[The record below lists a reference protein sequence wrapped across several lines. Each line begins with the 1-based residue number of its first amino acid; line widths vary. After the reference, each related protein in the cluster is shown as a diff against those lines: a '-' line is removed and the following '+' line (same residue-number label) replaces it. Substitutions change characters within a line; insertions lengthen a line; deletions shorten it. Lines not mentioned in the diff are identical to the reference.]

1 VNIQRNTGNLRVNAE
16 RLWSRHM
23 EMAKIGAIPGDGNC
37 RLAMSSEDAAARNL
51 LATWCAAAGLTMQ
64 VDAAGNMFALRPGTD
79 PSLLPI
85 AAGSHLDTQPHGGR
99 FDGISGV
106 LAALEVVETLN
117 DAGIETIAPIAVIN
131 WTNEEG
137 VRFGPG
143 LMGSSWFVGNIA
155 DDKLDAIRDADG
167 VSFVEEASARGWRGP
182 QAAGAFP
189 MGAFFELHIEQ
200 GPQLEARSHQVGIV
214 TSVQGLK
221 WLDVEVTGM
230 DGHAGTTPLDHR
242 RDALLTAA
250 RMLVALN
257 DLGRSFGPDARVSV
271 GRLIPDTDGPST
283 IVGGVRFVID
293 LRHPDAAVLAELCSQ
308 SEAICRATAKADGCD
323 IALSER
329 LSVAPKHFDSDCINA
344 LSAAARDLGF
354 SHSEIA
360 SGALHDASNIV
371 DVAPTAMIFVP
382 CRGGISHNVS
392 EYASREDLAAAT
404 SVLLQA
410 MLVKA
415 GVSGPLSVAV
425 GTGL

>member
-1 VNIQRNTGNLRVNAE
+1 MSNLKQHGNLRINAD

-37 RLAMSSEDAAARNL
+37 RLAMSAEDAEARSL
-51 LATWCAAAGLTMQ
+51 FASWCHAAGMSLQ
-64 VDAAGNMFALRPGTD
+64 VDAAGNMFALRPGSNPTL
-79 PSLLPI
+79 PPI

-117 DAGIETIAPIAVIN
+117 DAGIETEAPIAVIN

-143 LMGSSWFVGNIA
+143 LMGSSWFVGNITDEGLA
-155 DDKLDAIRDADG
+155 AIQDAEG
-167 VSFVEEASARGWRGP
+167 TSFIAEAATRGWCGL

-200 GPQLEARSHQVGIV
+200 GPQLEALGDQVGIV

-221 WLDVEVTGM
+221 WLDVVVTGM

-242 RDALLTAA
+242 HDALLTAA

-257 DLGRSFGPDARVSV
+257 ETGRAFGQDARVSV
-271 GRLIPDTDGPST
+271 GRLTTATDGPST
-283 IVGGVRFVID
+283 IVGEAQLVID
-293 LRHPDAAVLAELCSQ
+293 LRHPDAKVLSQ
-308 SEAICRATAKADGCD
+308 LADECEAICRAIAAEAGCG
-323 IALSER
+323 ISVSER
-329 LSVAPKHFDSDCINA
+329 ISIAPKHFNQSCIDA
-344 LSAAARDLGF
+344 LASAAQDLGF
-354 SHSEIA
+354 QHSEIA
-360 SGALHDASNIV
+360 SGALHDACNIA
-371 DVAPTAMIFVP
+371 DVTPTAMVFVP
-382 CRGGISHNVS
+382 CRDGISHNVR
-392 EYASREDLAAAT
+392 EYASREDLAAGT

-410 MLVKA
+410 MLAKA
-415 GVSGPLSVAV
+415 GLAGSEKVAA
-425 GTGL
+425 

>member
-1 VNIQRNTGNLRVNAE
+1 MNTRHHHGNLRINAD

-37 RLAMSSEDAAARNL
+37 RLAMSTEDAAARSL
-51 LATWCAAAGLTMQ
+51 FATWCDAAGLSMQ
-64 VDAAGNMFALRPGTD
+64 VDGAGNMFALRPGTD
-79 PSLLPI
+79 PSLPPI

-117 DAGIETIAPIAVIN
+117 DAGIETRAPIAVIN

-143 LMGSSWFVGNIA
+143 LMGSSWFVGNITDERLA
-155 DDKLDAIRDADG
+155 TIHDAAG
-167 VSFVEEASARGWRGP
+167 LSFVEEASSRGWRGP
-182 QAAGAFP
+182 QAAGAFS

-200 GPQLEARSHQVGIV
+200 GPQLETRGHQIGIV

-221 WLDVEVTGM
+221 WIDVEVTGM

-257 DLGRSFGPDARVSV
+257 DIGRSFGPDARVSV
-271 GRLIPDTDGPST
+271 GRLIPETDGPST

-293 LRHPDAAVLAELCSQ
+293 LRHPDAAILADLCSQ
-308 SEAICRATAKADGCD
+308 SEAICRVIATADGCD

-329 LSVAPKHFDSDCINA
+329 ISVAPKHFDPDCIAA
-344 LSAAARDLGF
+344 LTAAARDLGF

-382 CRGGISHNVS
+382 CRDGISHNVS
-392 EYASREDLAAAT
+392 EYASREDLAAGT

-410 MLVKA
+410 MLAKA
-415 GVSGPLSVAV
+415 GVSGP
-425 GTGL
+425 